1 MSADKRSGHIKFKIC
16 ENQRSSAVNRIR
28 TVILAVCFLCR
39 FEFEII
45 GFRPDGFESRSSGPG
60 PTAGFI
66 SLISVKE
73 TNQRKRSPAAGFSD
87 AVYLTPVQRHC
98 RGNRL
103 QAIAM
108 RLRGGCGRDAVEA
121 AG

>member
-1 MSADKRSGHIKFKIC
+1 
-16 ENQRSSAVNRIR
+16 V
-28 TVILAVCFLCR
+28 TFLLCVLY
-39 FEFEII
+39 
-45 GFRPDGFESRSSGPG
+45 GFALRGGFGLVPLGSPSKPSGPG

-66 SLISVKE
+66 SLLSGKE